1 MSPGQPDTSFAFF
14 SGVTC
19 QESVHYIINQEEEIE
34 NTHYR
39 LFLTQI
45 PAYYSGLLGMFKWQL
60 YKSALCVPAC
70 RFETACRRLQT
81 ACSYHI
87 DGLHYRWTLRGP
99 SQAGVPAP
107 DKEVSVLVVG

>member
-70 RFETACRRLQT
+70 RFETACRLPAVITLMVSIIGGRYGAHPRLLSRQQ
-81 ACSYHI
+81 I
-87 DGLHYRWTLRGP
+87 R
-99 SQAGVPAP
+99 
-107 DKEVSVLVVG
+107 K